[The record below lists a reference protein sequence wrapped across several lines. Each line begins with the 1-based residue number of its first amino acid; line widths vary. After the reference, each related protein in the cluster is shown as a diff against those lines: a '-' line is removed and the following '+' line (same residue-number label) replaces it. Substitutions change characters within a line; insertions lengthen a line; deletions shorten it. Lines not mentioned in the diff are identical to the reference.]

1 MGPLERAGASHGS
14 LPVTWAACPPWLAR
28 ALACVLLA
36 SQCFRY
42 GSLIPSAAEPKDQH
56 NDGGP
61 GSLLT
66 LTLTT
71 LGALGIAPRLR
82 SGLWQGPPQRRKGS
96 FSAARIREGPCARLP
111 TPSVPSVLGGRGL
124 SAAAHG
130 HEPGAGEGEH
140 PVLLGQLGLREGPP
154 L

>member
-1 MGPLERAGASHGS
+1 MGPLEAAGASHGS
-14 LPVTWAACPPWLAR
+14 LPMTWAACLPWLAR
-28 ALACVLLA
+28 ALACILLA

-42 GSLIPSAAEPKDQH
+42 GSLIPSVAEPKNQH

-61 GSLLT
+61 VSLLT
-66 LTLTT
+66 LILTT
-71 LGALGIAPRLR
+71 PGALGIAPRLW

-96 FSAARIREGPCARLP
+96 FSAARIHERPCARLP
-111 TPSVPSVLGGRGL
+111 TPRVPSVLGGRGL

-130 HEPGAGEGEH
+130 HEPGASEGEH

>member
-66 LTLTT
+66 PTLTT